1 MWCTTGG
8 QQSQDFQS
16 LSLKWHSDYTTTAK
30 MSEKYVRKVIKK
42 DKQYKYCRLLVLP
55 LVFCPQFVEI
65 WRICQEPC
73 WQTAKTIKKHGEIKA
88 PNKNSWDVS
97 VQSELQR
104 KNSCGS
110 FCCCWWCVRSDASVS
125 SCLCRVW
132 ATACRKAQ
140 QPESVSEQQLLVNQI
155 KTVQRNTENKKL
167 WLFSIYSTMNRL
179 KLLSPNPSVV
189 VDSFHVA
196 DEGKKKVNKE

>member
-1 MWCTTGG
+1 M
-8 QQSQDFQS
+8 
-16 LSLKWHSDYTTTAK
+16 
-30 MSEKYVRKVIKK
+30 
-42 DKQYKYCRLLVLP
+42 LP

-65 WRICQEPC
+65 WHICQEPC

-104 KNSCGS
+104 KNRCGS
-110 FCCCWWCVRSDASVS
+110 FCFCWWCVRSDASVS
-125 SCLCRVW
+125 SCLCQVW

-140 QPESVSEQQLLVNQI
+140 QPESVSEQQLLVPL
-155 KTVQRNTENKKL
+155 V
-167 WLFSIYSTMNRL
+167 SIYSTINFYL
-179 KLLSPNPSVV
+179 PNPSLV

-196 DEGKKKVNKE
+196 DEGKKKSIKSKIISTETLYRTLKLSSQYFSIN

>member
-1 MWCTTGG
+1 M
-8 QQSQDFQS
+8 
-16 LSLKWHSDYTTTAK
+16 
-30 MSEKYVRKVIKK
+30 
-42 DKQYKYCRLLVLP
+42 LP

-104 KNSCGS
+104 KNRCGS

-196 DEGKKKVNKE
+196 DEGKKKSIKSKIISTETLYRTLKLSSQYFSIN